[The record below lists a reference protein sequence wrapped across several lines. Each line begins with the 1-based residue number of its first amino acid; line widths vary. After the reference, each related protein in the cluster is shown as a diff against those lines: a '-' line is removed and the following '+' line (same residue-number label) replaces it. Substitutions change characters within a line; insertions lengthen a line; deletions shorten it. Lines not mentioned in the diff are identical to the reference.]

1 VAEKSY
7 SLPSI
12 TIGKDWKTSLGLGE
26 VQLLL
31 NNFQTQLVLVLLS
44 PVGVMVVHLQ
54 SGVGV
59 SGGWAGVVSHSDLVT
74 VFSAVLTIFA
84 GEGLHSSVVVEEH
97 SSHPVSNSSPVPP
110 VQSCNMEMALDAHQR
125 FLLRPIEQS
134 LVLHLDEQRQETL
147 VL

>member
-59 SGGWAGVVSHSDLVT
+59 SGGWAGVGVESDSVT
-74 VFSAVLTIFA
+74 VFSAVVTIFV
-84 GEGLHSSVVVEEH
+84 GEGLHSSVVVVEH
-97 SSHPVSNSSPVPP
+97 SSLVPP
-110 VQSCNMEMALDAHQR
+110 VQSCNKEMALDAHQR

>member
-1 VAEKSY
+1 MVAEKSY

-31 NNFQTQLVLVLLS
+31 NNFQTKLGLVLLG

-54 SGVGV
+54 SGWGAGV
-59 SGGWAGVVSHSDLVT
+59 SGWGVGVVSHSDSVT
-74 VFSAVLTIFA
+74 VFSVVVTIFA

-97 SSHPVSNSSPVPP
+97 SSLVPP
-110 VQSCNMEMALDAHQR
+110 VQSCNKEMALDAHQR
-125 FLLRPIEQS
+125 FLLLPIQQF